1 MLVQY
6 LRCLLFL
13 DYDNDA
19 SSPFLEM
26 LKARLAE
33 AMSNP
38 HRTEICLCP
47 GQGGWNWM
55 IFKVPSS
62 ASHSVVL

>member
-26 LKARLAE
+26 LKARLAG

-38 HRTEICLCP
+38 HGTQMYL
-47 GQGGWNWM
+47 
-55 IFKVPSS
+55 
-62 ASHSVVL
+62 